1 MKKTRKC
8 DGCTACCDGRLL
20 LKVFGHK
27 WVGRPCQFKTDKG
40 CGIYEHR
47 PQNPCKNYRCEWLKD
62 TDFTFPEFLKPDQSG
77 FVMNMMKTKSGIP
90 YLRAVAGRDGYDKE
104 ALLWLVDYGN
114 ENKINLRFILQGSK
128 YSFGTKDFRKEMN
141 I

>member
-1 MKKTRKC
+1 MKKTREC

-20 LKVFGHK
+20 LKVFGHT

-40 CGIYEHR
+40 CGIYEHS
-47 PQNPCKNYRCEWLKD
+47 PKDPCQNYRCEWLKD

-77 FVMNMMKTKSGIP
+77 VVMNMMKTKSGIP

-128 YSFGTKDFRKEMN
+128 YSFGTKDFRKEME

>member
-1 MKKTRKC
+1 MKKTREC
-8 DGCTACCDGRLL
+8 DGCTACCDGRLML
-20 LKVFGHK
+20 SIFGHK
-27 WVGRPCQFKTDKG
+27 WVGRPCQFKSDKG
-40 CGIYEHR
+40 CSIYEHR
-47 PQNPCKNYRCEWLKD
+47 PKEPCQTYRCEWLKD

-90 YLRAVAGRDGYDKE
+90 YLRAVAGRDGYEKE
-104 ALLWLVDYGN
+104 AMLWLIDYGN

-128 YSFGTKDFRKEMN
+128 YSFGTKDFRKELG